1 MTLPGYT
8 TMLRRFGGI
17 LVCGFVAAV
26 AAIHASAGPDA
37 PAQMGASLDR
47 MLAAY
52 VGGDFDVVA
61 KAFHKSQEFQTAR
74 VIDSRFDRW
83 LGSWQRPKAALVLEL
98 ADTST
103 RVAPQFTRTL
113 LESGRKYIATA
124 EDKRHLGPAD
134 QPFVQTW
141 HRVALGLLH
150 RGSNFDG
157 AEAYVNALGPRAASP
172 ASPPATDPRLLL
184 SRAIAIEQRCWLM
197 RPVLERPDP
206 ALVSLIAAA
215 RLVVSDPYAPS
226 RSVRNSHDE
235 AHQKCLA
242 DAAAQ
247 FTIAAGAT
255 DTRAEALV
263 RRGWV
268 QYPLHPFDHA
278 QASLDQVGANH
289 DRLLAYSPAL
299 FRGRVL
305 QRLHQ
310 YDAAAAAYREALE
323 ICPAA
328 QSAAVGLSLALFRGD
343 RLVEADET
351 ARAHRAT
358 RDAPYDPWWI
368 YPAGDERFVTQWV
381 TELRGLIR

>member
-1 MTLPGYT
+1 MTLPGYP

-26 AAIHASAGPDA
+26 AAIHASAGPNA

-47 MLAAY
+47 VLAAY
-52 VGGDFDVVA
+52 VGGDFDVVS
-61 KAFHKSQEFQTAR
+61 KSFHKSQQFQTAR

-124 EDKRHLGPAD
+124 EDKHHLGPAD

-141 HRVALGLLH
+141 HRVALGLLQ

-157 AEAYVNALGPRAASP
+157 AEAYVNALGPRASSP

-184 SRAIAIEQRCWLM
+184 SRAIAIEQRCWLI
-197 RPVLERPDP
+197 RPMLEHPGKE
-206 ALVSLIAAA
+206 LLSLIAAA
-215 RLVVSDPYAPS
+215 RMAVSDPHAPTK
-226 RSVRNSHDE
+226 SVRDSHDE

-263 RRGWV
+263 RRSWV
-268 QYPLHPFDHA
+268 QFQLSRFDDA
-278 QASLDQVGANH
+278 LASLEDVEAND
-289 DRLLAYSPAL
+289 DRVVAYWAAL

-305 QRLHQ
+305 DRLHR
-310 YDAAAAAYREALE
+310 YDAAVAAYREALE

-343 RLVEADET
+343 RIAEADET
-351 ARAHRAT
+351 ARAQRAT
-358 RDAPYDPWWI
+358 SDPRYDPWWI
-368 YPAGDERFVTQWV
+368 YAAGDERFVTQWV